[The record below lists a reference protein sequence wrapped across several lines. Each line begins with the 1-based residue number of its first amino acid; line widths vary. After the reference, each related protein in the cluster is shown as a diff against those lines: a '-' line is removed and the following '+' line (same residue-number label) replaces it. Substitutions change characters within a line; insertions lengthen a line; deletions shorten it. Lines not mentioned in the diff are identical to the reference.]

1 MPNAHFVNGVSISKS
16 HIECVAFSQMHML
29 GDNEHRDMSDGK
41 VYGKMAMPLL
51 TSICELLNFCIA
63 S

>member
-1 MPNAHFVNGVSISKS
+1 MPNAHFVTGVSIRKS

-41 VYGKMAMPLL
+41 VLWQDGNDPLL
-51 TSICELLNFCIA
+51 TYLNL
-63 S
+63 